1 MTNLRDPD
9 SDLLAAVKKAD
20 EERVREALA
29 RGANVDAFQTYDEGL
44 DRTVYQGST
53 SALAF
58 AVRSNRVSLV
68 RCLIDAGAKPNQRD
82 QFSGRTALIE
92 AVLVDNLEMV
102 ELLLASG
109 ADPNLGDFL
118 KNSLTFAIERGNF
131 AIARCLAEHG
141 AHAQTSALREAVRTN
156 RPDLLEIC
164 IACGPMPNHAHPLVL
179 ALQRQWWDAVERI
192 LELRVIPAEEET
204 SSKHTVFAD
213 AIREGEWEKV
223 DLLLA
228 CGETPRSRNG
238 ANPLMVAIERENADL
253 ADRLLQVGAILPK
266 KHRDKVREFAK
277 RIQHQGLL
285 RRIPTDR
292 R

>member
-9 SDLLAAVKKAD
+9 SDLLAAVKQGD
-20 EERVREALA
+20 EERAREAIA
-29 RGANVDAFQTYDEGL
+29 RGANVDAFQTYEEGF
-44 DRTVYQGST
+44 DRNVYQGSI

-58 AVRSNRVSLV
+58 AVRSKHASLV
-68 RCLIDAGAKPNQRD
+68 RCLIEAGAKPNQRD
-82 QFSGRTALIE
+82 QFTGSTALIE

-109 ADPNLGDFL
+109 ADPNLGDIL
-118 KNSLTFAIERGNF
+118 KNSLTFAIERGNV

-141 AHAQTSALREAVRTN
+141 AHAQLSALREAVRTH

-164 IACGPMPNHAHPLVL
+164 IACGPMPNHAQPLAL
-179 ALQRQWWDAVERI
+179 ALQRQWWDVVERI

-204 SSKHTVFAD
+204 PFKHTVFAD

-238 ANPLMVAIERENADL
+238 GNPLMVAIERENADL
-253 ADRLLQVGAILPK
+253 AERLLQAGAILPK
-266 KHRDKVREFAK
+266 KHRDKVMEFAK
-277 RIQHQGLL
+277 RVQHQGLL
-285 RRIPTDR
+285 RRIPTGR
-292 R
+292 T